1 MSFVDFYPTFY
12 PAGSEADWRHFI
24 QAALYKSLV
33 MDYFARF
40 FYAIFYPW
48 RRVPAQYELCKG
60 QRRAHGRDQFES
72 AWHFSNDLIFGKPIL
87 RKRLRKLRSRTFNVM
102 RWGDSG
108 KKVGYVRD
116 AGNARGQNSHLHQQ
130 DPA

>member
-1 MSFVDFYPTFY
+1 MASFYP
-12 PAGSEADWRHFI
+12 GSII
-24 QAALYKSLV
+24 QKLGDGLFCS
-33 MDYFARF
+33 F

-48 RRVPAQYELCKG
+48 RRVPAQYELFKG